1 MAIIVQKYGGSS
13 VSDLT
18 KIRAVAERV
27 ANTHRAGDQVVVVV
41 SAMGNTTNELIALAH
56 GISAEPDR
64 RELDML
70 VSVGERVS
78 MSLLAIALRECGV
91 PARSL
96 TGSQS
101 GIITD
106 ESHANARVL
115 EVRPA
120 RIKQVLQDG
129 HVVIVAGFQGVRGTR
144 GYDHG
149 AWRFGYDSGR
159 LGRGP

>member
-78 MSLLAIALRECGV
+78 MSLLGLAGSAAFL
-91 PARSL
+91 PAR
-96 TGSQS
+96 
-101 GIITD
+101 
-106 ESHANARVL
+106 
-115 EVRPA
+115 
-120 RIKQVLQDG
+120 
-129 HVVIVAGFQGVRGTR
+129 
-144 GYDHG
+144 
-149 AWRFGYDSGR
+149 R
-159 LGRGP
+159 LGRSLASSLTNSRKRACTRGAPGSN